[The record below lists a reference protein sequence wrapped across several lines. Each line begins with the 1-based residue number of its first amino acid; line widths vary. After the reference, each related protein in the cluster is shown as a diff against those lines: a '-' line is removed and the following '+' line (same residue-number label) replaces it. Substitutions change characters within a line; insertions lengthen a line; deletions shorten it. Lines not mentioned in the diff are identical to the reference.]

1 MTSWVCTW
9 RPGPSGWPPVK
20 EFPLRPPF
28 DTETPA
34 TEEKRR
40 HRVLLTAWAANAAA
54 GPIDAFYKGKT
65 VTLLV
70 GGSAGGGYDRYLVAI
85 ARYIG
90 HHIPGDPSIVVQN
103 MPGAGGMVAMDYLF
117 HTAEHD
123 GSFVALVENGP
134 PLAPLFGV
142 KQARYDATKFNWLGT
157 PSVET
162 AVVLVWHTVPVNSLA
177 DLKSRT
183 TTMGASGTNS
193 TQAFY
198 TRLVDAVLGT
208 KMKAINGY
216 KGLND
221 TFLAMERG
229 EIDGSPS
236 VFYSAITSTRP
247 HWLPDHL
254 AKAILQYG
262 PQPVKDLAGVPF
274 VPDLITAPDDKLLL
288 QAAFAPLALGR
299 PLVMPPGVPAE
310 RVAAMRQALADT
322 FADPAFLADAKNIKL
337 VVNAPQTGQQLQDVI
352 DHAYATPPR
361 VIDRL
366 RALNEGVDR

>member
-1 MTSWVCTW
+1 MKPVNRLVALCTALLVLAW
-9 RPGPSGWPPVK
+9 SGSG
-20 EFPLRPPF
+20 F
-28 DTETPA
+28 
-34 TEEKRR
+34 
-40 HRVLLTAWAANAAA
+40 AA
-54 GPIDAFYKGKT
+54 PIDEFYKGKT

-70 GGSAGGGYDRYLVAI
+70 GGSVGGGYDTLGRAI
-85 ARYIG
+85 GRYIG
-90 HHIPGDPSIVVQN
+90 RHIPGGPTIVVQN
-103 MPGAGGMVAMDYLF
+103 MPGAGGLVAMDYLV

-123 GSFVALVENGP
+123 GSVIALVENGP

-142 KQARYDATKFNWLGT
+142 KQARFDATKFNWLGT

-162 AVVLVWHTVPVNSLA
+162 AVVLLWHTVPVNTVA
-177 DLKSRT
+177 DLKT
-183 TTMGASGTNS
+183 HPTTMGASGTNS

-198 TRLVDAVLGT
+198 TRLVDAVLGA
-208 KMKAINGY
+208 KMKAVNGY

-262 PQPVKDLAGVPF
+262 PKPVKDLAGVPF
-274 VPDLITAPDDKLLL
+274 LSDLITAPDDKLLL

-299 PLVMPPGVPAE
+299 PLVMPPGVPAD

-322 FADPAFLADAKNIKL
+322 FADPDFMADAKKIKL
-337 VVNAPQTGQQLQDVI
+337 VVNAPQTGEQLQGVI
-352 DHAYATPPR
+352 DQAYATPSR

-366 RALNEGVDR
+366 RSLNEGVDR

>member
-1 MTSWVCTW
+1 MRIAGCSLAMVAALLMITS
-9 RPGPSGWPPVK
+9 
-20 EFPLRPPF
+20 
-28 DTETPA
+28 
-34 TEEKRR
+34 
-40 HRVLLTAWAANAAA
+40 ANAAA
-54 GPIDAFYKGKT
+54 APVGDFYKGKT

-70 GGSAGGGYDRYLVAI
+70 GGSAGGGYDTLARAI

-90 HHIPGDPSIVVQN
+90 GHIPGNPSVVVQD
-103 MPGAGGMVAMDYLF
+103 MPGAGGLVAMDYLF
-117 HTAEHD
+117 RSAEHD
-123 GSFVALVENGP
+123 GSVIALVENGP

-142 KQARYDATKFNWLGT
+142 AQARYDATKFNWLGT

-162 AVVLVWHTVPVNSLA
+162 AVTLLWHSVPVNSLA
-177 DLKSRT
+177 DLKSRA

-198 TRLVDAVLGT
+198 SRLIDTLLGT

-236 VFYSAITSTRP
+236 VFYSAISSTRP
-247 HWLPDHL
+247 RWLPDHL

-262 PQPVKDLAGVPF
+262 PQPVKELAGVPF
-274 VPDLITAPDDKLLL
+274 VPDLVTARDDILLMH
-288 QAAFAPLALGR
+288 AAFAPLALGR
-299 PLVMPPGVPAE
+299 PLVMPPAVPAE

-322 FADPAFLADAKNIKL
+322 FADPAFVADAQKIGL

-352 DHAYATPPR
+352 DQAYATPPR

>member
-1 MTSWVCTW
+1 MNMPIRPLVLCVAIILITSSVGT
-9 RPGPSGWPPVK
+9 
-20 EFPLRPPF
+20 
-28 DTETPA
+28 
-34 TEEKRR
+34 
-40 HRVLLTAWAANAAA
+40 AAA
-54 GPIDAFYKGKT
+54 AAADFYKGKT
-65 VTLLV
+65 VTLIV
-70 GGSAGGGYDRYLVAI
+70 GGSAGGGYDTLGRAI
-85 ARYIG
+85 ARCIG
-90 HHIPGDPSIVVQN
+90 THIPGSPSVVVED
-103 MPGAGGMVAMDYLF
+103 MPGAGGLVAMDYLF
-117 HTAEHD
+117 HSAARD
-123 GSFVALVENGP
+123 GSVIALVENGP
-134 PLAPLFGV
+134 PLAQLFGIA
-142 KQARYDATKFNWLGT
+142 QARYDATKFNWLGT

-162 AVVLVWHTVPVNSLA
+162 AVTLVWHTVPVNSLA
-177 DLKSRT
+177 DLKSRV

-198 TRLVDAVLGT
+198 TRLIDAVLGT

-262 PQPVKDLAGVPF
+262 PQPVKELAGVPF

-288 QAAFAPLALGR
+288 RAAFAPLALGR
-299 PLVMPPGVPAE
+299 PLVMPPEVPAD

-322 FADPAFLADAKNIKL
+322 FADGAFVTDAKKIGL
-337 VVNAPQTGQQLQDVI
+337 VVNAPQTGAQLQDVI

-361 VIDRL
+361 VVDRL
-366 RALNEGVDR
+366 RVLNEGVDR

>member
-1 MTSWVCTW
+1 MTFVR
-9 RPGPSGWPPVK
+9 RPIA
-20 EFPLRPPF
+20 FC
-28 DTETPA
+28 A
-34 TEEKRR
+34 A
-40 HRVLLTAWAANAAA
+40 LLTTAWAASAAA

-70 GGSAGGGYDRYLVAI
+70 GGSAGGGYDTLGRAI

-90 HHIPGDPSIVVQN
+90 HHIPGNPSIVVQN
-103 MPGAGGMVAMDYLF
+103 MPGAGGMVAMDYLV

-123 GSFVALVENGP
+123 GSIIALVENGP

-177 DLKSRT
+177 DLKART

-208 KMKAINGY
+208 KMKSINGY

-262 PQPVKDLAGVPF
+262 PRPVKDLASVPF
-274 VPDLITAPDDKLLL
+274 VPDLITAPEDKLLL

-299 PLVMPPGVPAE
+299 PLVMPPGVPAD
-310 RVAAMRQALADT
+310 RVAAIRQALADT
-322 FADPAFLADAKNIKL
+322 FADPDFLADAKNIKL
-337 VVNAPQTGQQLQDVI
+337 VVNAPQTGQQLQSVI
-352 DHAYATPPR
+352 DQAYATPSR

>member
-1 MTSWVCTW
+1 MNKICRTLAM
-9 RPGPSGWPPVK
+9 G
-20 EFPLRPPF
+20 
-28 DTETPA
+28 A
-34 TEEKRR
+34 T
-40 HRVLLTAWAANAAA
+40 LLAIVSADAAA
-54 GPIDAFYKGKT
+54 APVEDFYKGKT
-65 VTLLV
+65 VSFIV
-70 GGSAGGGYDRYLVAI
+70 GGSAGGGYDTLARAI

-90 HHIPGDPSIVVQN
+90 AHIPGSPSIVVQD
-103 MPGAGGMVAMDYLF
+103 MPGAGGLVAMDYLF
-117 HTAEHD
+117 RTAERD
-123 GSFVALVENGP
+123 GSVIALVENGP

-142 KQARYDATKFNWLGT
+142 AQARYDATKFNWLGT

-162 AVVLVWHTVPVNSLA
+162 AVVLVWHSVPVNSLA
-177 DLKSRT
+177 DLKSRA

-198 TRLVDAVLGT
+198 TRLLDATLGT
-208 KMKAINGY
+208 KMQAINGY

-254 AKAILQYG
+254 AKPILQYG

-274 VPDLITAPDDKLLL
+274 VPDLITAPDDKLLM

-299 PLVMPPGVPAE
+299 PLVMPPGVPAD

-322 FADPAFLADAKNIKL
+322 FSDPAFIADAKKIGL
-337 VVNAPQTGQQLQDVI
+337 VVNAPQTGQQLQGVI
-352 DHAYATPPR
+352 DQAYATPPH

-366 RALNEGVDR
+366 RALNTGVDR

>member
-1 MTSWVCTW
+1 MKLPYRCLAMGAALVLIMSAC
-9 RPGPSGWPPVK
+9 RGA
-20 EFPLRPPF
+20 FAA
-28 DTETPA
+28 PA
-34 TEEKRR
+34 
-40 HRVLLTAWAANAAA
+40 
-54 GPIDAFYKGKT
+54 DDFYKGKT

-70 GGSAGGGYDRYLVAI
+70 GGSAGGGYDTLGRAI
-85 ARYIG
+85 GRYIG
-90 HHIPGDPSIVVQN
+90 AHVPGNPAVVVQD
-103 MPGAGGMVAMDYLF
+103 MPGAGGLVAMDYLF
-117 HTAEHD
+117 HTAARD
-123 GSFVALVENGP
+123 GSVVALVENGP

-162 AVVLVWHTVPVNSLA
+162 AVTLVWHTVPVNSLA
-177 DLKSRT
+177 DLKARP

-198 TRLVDAVLGT
+198 TRLIDAVLGT
-208 KMKAINGY
+208 RMQAINGY

-274 VPDLITAPDDKLLL
+274 VSDLVTAPDDKLLL
-288 QAAFAPLALGR
+288 AAAFAPLALGR

-310 RVAAMRQALADT
+310 RVAAIRQALAAT
-322 FADPAFLADAKNIKL
+322 FADPAFIADAKKIGL
-337 VVNAPQTGQQLQDVI
+337 VVNAPQSGAQLQDVI
-352 DHAYATPPR
+352 EKAYATPPH

-366 RALNEGVDR
+366 RALNAGADR

>member
-1 MTSWVCTW
+1 MRMADS
-9 RPGPSGWPPVK
+9 RP
-20 EFPLRPPF
+20 
-28 DTETPA
+28 
-34 TEEKRR
+34 
-40 HRVLLTAWAANAAA
+40 LLCAFLYLIASSLGAAA
-54 GPIDAFYKGKT
+54 DPAGEFYQGKT
-65 VTLLV
+65 VTLIV
-70 GGSAGGGYDRYLVAI
+70 GGSAGGGYDALGRTI
-85 ARYIG
+85 GRYIG
-90 HHIPGDPSIVVQN
+90 RHIPGNPSVVVED
-103 MPGAGGMVAMDYLF
+103 MPGAGGLVAMDYLF
-117 HTAEHD
+117 RTAERD
-123 GSFVALVENGP
+123 GSVIALVENGP

-142 KQARYDATKFNWLGT
+142 AQARYDATKFNWLGT

-162 AVVLVWHTVPVNSLA
+162 AVTLVWHTAPVNSLA
-177 DLKSRT
+177 DLKARA

-198 TRLVDAVLGT
+198 TRLLDATLGT

-262 PQPVKDLAGVPF
+262 PQPVKELAGVPF
-274 VPDLITAPDDKLLL
+274 VPDLVTVPEDKLLL
-288 QAAFAPLALGR
+288 QAAYAPLALGR

-310 RVAAMRQALADT
+310 RVAVMRQALADT
-322 FADPAFLADAKNIKL
+322 FADPDFLADAGKIGL
-337 VVNAPQTGQQLQDVI
+337 VVNAPQAGQRLQDVI
-352 DHAYATPPR
+352 DRAYATPPR
-361 VIDRL
+361 VVDRL

>member
-1 MTSWVCTW
+1 MASAVAA
-9 RPGPSGWPPVK
+9 SAAPVG
-20 EFPLRPPF
+20 
-28 DTETPA
+28 D
-34 TEEKRR
+34 
-40 HRVLLTAWAANAAA
+40 
-54 GPIDAFYKGKT
+54 FYKGKT
-65 VTLLV
+65 VSLIV
-70 GGSAGGGYDRYLVAI
+70 GGSAGGGYDTLARAI

-90 HHIPGDPSIVVQN
+90 AHIPGNPSVVVQD
-103 MPGAGGMVAMDYLF
+103 MPGAGGLVAMDYLF
-117 HTAEHD
+117 HSAERD
-123 GSFVALVENGP
+123 GTVIALVENGP

-142 KQARYDATKFNWLGT
+142 KEARYDATQFNWLGT

-162 AVVLVWHTVPVNSLA
+162 AVTLVWHSVPVNSLD
-177 DLKSRT
+177 DLRT
-183 TTMGASGTNS
+183 RATTMGASGTNS

-198 TRLVDAVLGT
+198 TRLIDAVLGT

-247 HWLPDHL
+247 NWLPDHL
-254 AKAILQYG
+254 ARPILQYG
-262 PQPVKDLAGVPF
+262 PQPVKELAGVPF
-274 VPDLITAPDDKLLL
+274 VPDLITAPDDKLLM

-310 RVAAMRQALADT
+310 RVTAMRQALADT
-322 FADPAFLADAKNIKL
+322 FADPAFVADAKKIGL

>member
-1 MTSWVCTW
+1 MKLTRRFVTISAAFLAMT
-9 RPGPSGWPPVK
+9 
-20 EFPLRPPF
+20 
-28 DTETPA
+28 
-34 TEEKRR
+34 
-40 HRVLLTAWAANAAA
+40 WAAGAAA
-54 GPIDAFYKGKT
+54 GPVDAFYKGKT

-70 GGSAGGGYDRYLVAI
+70 GGSAGGGYDTLGRAI
-85 ARYIG
+85 ARHIG

-123 GSFVALVENGP
+123 GSVIALVENGP

-177 DLKSRT
+177 DLKSHA

-247 HWLPDHL
+247 HWLPEHL

-262 PQPVKDLAGVPF
+262 PQPVKELAGVPF
-274 VPDLITAPDDKLLL
+274 VPDLVTVPDDKLLL

-310 RVAAMRQALADT
+310 RVAAVRQALAET
-322 FADPAFLADAKNIKL
+322 FADPGFLTDANQIKL
-337 VVNAPQTGQQLQDVI
+337 VVNAPQTGQQLQNVI
-352 DHAYATPPR
+352 DQAYATPPR

-366 RALNEGVDR
+366 RALNEGADR

>member
-1 MTSWVCTW
+1 MTM
-9 RPGPSGWPPVK
+9 PGRS
-20 EFPLRPPF
+20 
-28 DTETPA
+28 
-34 TEEKRR
+34 
-40 HRVLLTAWAANAAA
+40 LLLCAFLLLVTSSAGAAA
-54 GPIDAFYKGKT
+54 APVDEFYKGKT
-65 VTLLV
+65 ITLIV
-70 GGSAGGGYDRYLVAI
+70 GGSAGGGYDTLGRAI

-90 HHIPGDPSIVVQN
+90 RHIPGNPTVVVEDI
-103 MPGAGGMVAMDYLF
+103 PGAGGLVAVDYLF
-117 HTAEHD
+117 RTAERD
-123 GSFVALVENGP
+123 GSVIALIENGP
-134 PLAPLFGV
+134 PLAPLFGFA
-142 KQARYDATKFNWLGT
+142 QARYDPTKFNWLGT

-162 AVVLVWHTVPVNSLA
+162 AVTLVWHTVEVNSLA
-177 DLKSRT
+177 DLKMRA

-198 TRLVDAVLGT
+198 TRLIDTLLGT

-262 PQPVKDLAGVPF
+262 PQPVKELAGVPF
-274 VPDLITAPDDKLLL
+274 VPDLITAPDDILLM

-299 PLVMPPGVPAE
+299 PLVMPPDVPAE
-310 RVAAMRQALADT
+310 RVAAMRQALAAT
-322 FADPAFLADAKNIKL
+322 FADPDFLADAQKIGL
-337 VVNAPQTGQQLQDVI
+337 VVNAPQTGQQLQGVI

>member
-1 MTSWVCTW
+1 MA
-9 RPGPSGWPPVK
+9 
-20 EFPLRPPF
+20 L
-28 DTETPA
+28 A
-34 TEEKRR
+34 RR
-40 HRVLLTAWAANAAA
+40 RIGRAGRRVLQRQN
-54 GPIDAFYKGKT
+54 
-65 VTLLV
+65 VTLVV
-70 GGSAGGGYDRYLVAI
+70 GGSAGGGYDTLARAI
-85 ARYIG
+85 GRYIG
-90 HHIPGDPSIVVQN
+90 GHIPGNPSVVVED
-103 MPGAGGMVAMDYLF
+103 MPGAGGLVAMDYLF
-117 HTAEHD
+117 RTAARD
-123 GSFVALVENGP
+123 GSVIALVENGP

-142 KQARYDATKFNWLGT
+142 KEARFDANQFNWLGT

-162 AVVLVWHTVPVNSLA
+162 AVTLLWHSVPVNSLD
-177 DLKSRT
+177 DLKTRA

-198 TRLVDAVLGT
+198 TRLIDATLGT
-208 KMKAINGY
+208 KMQAINGY

-262 PQPVKDLAGVPF
+262 PEPVKELAGVPF
-274 VPDLITAPDDKLLL
+274 VSDLVTAPDDKLLL

-322 FADPAFLADAKNIKL
+322 FADPAFIADAQKIGL

-352 DHAYATPPR
+352 AQAYATPPR
-361 VIDRL
+361 VVDRL
-366 RALNEGVDR
+366 RALNAGADR

>member
-1 MTSWVCTW
+1 MT
-9 RPGPSGWPPVK
+9 
-20 EFPLRPPF
+20 
-28 DTETPA
+28 A
-34 TEEKRR
+34 TGRF
-40 HRVLLTAWAANAAA
+40 LLCAFLFLIASSAGAAA
-54 GPIDAFYKGKT
+54 APVDEFYKGKT
-65 VTLLV
+65 ITLIV
-70 GGSAGGGYDRYLVAI
+70 GGSAGGGYDTLGRAI

-90 HHIPGDPSIVVQN
+90 RHIPGNPTVVVED
-103 MPGAGGMVAMDYLF
+103 MPGAGGLVAMDYLF
-117 HTAEHD
+117 RTAERD
-123 GSFVALVENGP
+123 GSVIALVENGP

-142 KQARYDATKFNWLGT
+142 AQARYDATKFNWLGT

-162 AVVLVWHTVPVNSLA
+162 AVTLVWHTVPVNSLA
-177 DLKSRT
+177 DLKAHA

-198 TRLVDAVLGT
+198 TRLIDTLLGT

-262 PQPVKDLAGVPF
+262 PRPVKDLAGVPF
-274 VPDLITAPDDKLLL
+274 VPDLITTPDDILLM
-288 QAAFAPLALGR
+288 QAAVAPLALGR
-299 PLVMPPGVPAE
+299 PLVMPPGVLAE

-322 FADPAFLADAKNIKL
+322 FADADFLADATKIGL

>member
-1 MTSWVCTW
+1 MTIC
-9 RPGPSGWPPVK
+9 
-20 EFPLRPPF
+20 
-28 DTETPA
+28 
-34 TEEKRR
+34 
-40 HRVLLTAWAANAAA
+40 AALFIVALAA
-54 GPIDAFYKGKT
+54 GASGAPVDEFYKGKT
-65 VTLLV
+65 VTFVV
-70 GGSAGGGYDRYLVAI
+70 GGSAGGGYDTLARAI
-85 ARYIG
+85 GRYIG
-90 HHIPGDPSIVVQN
+90 GHIPGNPSVVVED
-103 MPGAGGMVAMDYLF
+103 MPGAGGLVAMDYLF
-117 HTAEHD
+117 RTAARD
-123 GSFVALVENGP
+123 GSVIALVENGP

-142 KQARYDATKFNWLGT
+142 KEARFGATQFNWLGT

-162 AVVLVWHTVPVNSLA
+162 AVTLLWHSVPVNSLD
-177 DLKSRT
+177 DLKTRP

-198 TRLVDAVLGT
+198 TRLIDAVLGT

-216 KGLND
+216 KGLNE

-247 HWLPDHL
+247 RWLPDHL
-254 AKAILQYG
+254 AKPILQYG
-262 PQPVKDLAGVPF
+262 PRPVPALAGVPF
-274 VPDLITAPDDKLLL
+274 VSDLVTAPDDKLLL

-299 PLVMPPGVPAE
+299 PLLMPPGVPAE

-322 FADPAFLADAKNIKL
+322 LADAAFIADAEKTGL

-352 DHAYATPPR
+352 AQAYATPSR
-361 VIDRL
+361 VVDRL

>member
-1 MTSWVCTW
+1 M
-9 RPGPSGWPPVK
+9 RA
-20 EFPLRPPF
+20 F
-28 DTETPA
+28 
-34 TEEKRR
+34 RR
-40 HRVLLTAWAANAAA
+40 YLTAGAGFLLMILAIGVSAAA
-54 GPIDAFYKGKT
+54 ADSFYKGKT

-70 GGSAGGGYDRYLVAI
+70 GGSAGGGYDTLGRAI

-90 HHIPGDPSIVVQN
+90 GHIPGNPSIVVED
-103 MPGAGGMVAMDYLF
+103 MPGAGGLVAVDYLF
-117 HTAEHD
+117 RTAPRD
-123 GSFVALVENGP
+123 GSMIALVENGP

-142 KQARYDATKFNWLGT
+142 KQAHYDATKFNWLGT

-162 AVVLVWHTVPVNSLA
+162 AVTLLWHTVPVNSLA
-177 DLKSRT
+177 DLKLRP

-198 TRLVDAVLGT
+198 TRLIDAVLGT

-216 KGLND
+216 KGLSD

-262 PQPVKDLAGVPF
+262 PRPVKALAGVPF
-274 VPDLITAPDDKLLL
+274 VSDLVTAPDDKLLL

-299 PLVMPPGVPAE
+299 PLVMPPGVAAD
-310 RVAAMRQALADT
+310 RVAVMRQALADT
-322 FADPAFLADAKNIKL
+322 FADPAFVADAKKIGL
-337 VVNAPQTGQQLQDVI
+337 VVNAPQSGQQLQTVI
-352 DHAYATPPR
+352 DKAYASPPR
-361 VIDRL
+361 IIGRL
-366 RALNEGVDR
+366 RALNAGADR

>member
-1 MTSWVCTW
+1 MRISLRRLAIGAALFVTW
-9 RPGPSGWPPVK
+9 
-20 EFPLRPPF
+20 
-28 DTETPA
+28 T
-34 TEEKRR
+34 
-40 HRVLLTAWAANAAA
+40 ANAPAA
-54 GPIDAFYKGKT
+54 PVDDFYKGKT

-70 GGSAGGGYDRYLVAI
+70 GGSAGGGYDTLGRAI
-85 ARYIG
+85 AHYIG
-90 HHIPGDPSIVVQN
+90 RHIPGNPSIVVED
-103 MPGAGGMVAMDYLF
+103 MPGAGGLLAMDYLF
-117 HTAEHD
+117 HTAVHD
-123 GSFVALVENGP
+123 GSVIALVENGP

-157 PSVET
+157 PSIET
-162 AVVLVWHTVPVNSLA
+162 AVTLVWHTVPVNSLD
-177 DLKSRT
+177 DLKT
-183 TTMGASGTNS
+183 HATTMGASGTNS

-198 TRLVDAVLGT
+198 TRLIDAVLGT

-247 HWLPDHL
+247 RWLPDHL

-274 VPDLITAPDDKLLL
+274 VPDLITAPDDKLLM

-299 PLVMPPGVPAE
+299 PLVMPPGVPAD

-322 FADPAFLADAKNIKL
+322 FADSNFVADAKKIGL

-352 DHAYATPPR
+352 DQAYATPPR
-361 VIDRL
+361 VVDRL
-366 RALNEGVDR
+366 RALNAGADR

>member
-1 MTSWVCTW
+1 MKTRCLTVITCAALLALACAVRASAA
-9 RPGPSGWPPVK
+9 PV
-20 EFPLRPPF
+20 E
-28 DTETPA
+28 D
-34 TEEKRR
+34 
-40 HRVLLTAWAANAAA
+40 
-54 GPIDAFYKGKT
+54 FYKGKS
-65 VTLLV
+65 VSLIV
-70 GGSAGGGYDRYLVAI
+70 GGSVGGGYDTLGRAI
-85 ARYIG
+85 GRYIG
-90 HHIPGDPSIVVQN
+90 RHIPGNPSVVVQN
-103 MPGAGGMVAMDYLF
+103 MPGAGGLVAMDYLF
-117 HTAEHD
+117 HTAAHD
-123 GSFVALVENGP
+123 GSVIALVENGP

-142 KQARYDATKFNWLGT
+142 KEARYDATAFNWLGT

-162 AVVLVWHTVPVNSLA
+162 AVTLVWHSVPVNSLD
-177 DLKSRT
+177 DLKNRA

-198 TRLVDAVLGT
+198 TRLIDAVLGT
-208 KMKAINGY
+208 KMQAINGY

-262 PQPVKDLAGVPF
+262 PQPVKELAGVPF
-274 VPDLITAPDDKLLL
+274 VPDLVKAPDDKLLL

-299 PLVMPPGVPAE
+299 PLVMPPGVPAA
-310 RVAAMRQALADT
+310 RVEAMRQALAAT
-322 FADPAFLADAKNIKL
+322 FADPDFVADAKKTGL
-337 VVNAPQTGQQLQDVI
+337 VVNAPQTGEQLQDVI
-352 DHAYATPPR
+352 DHAYSTPPR

>member
-1 MTSWVCTW
+1 MTLS
-9 RPGPSGWPPVK
+9 
-20 EFPLRPPF
+20 
-28 DTETPA
+28 
-34 TEEKRR
+34 
-40 HRVLLTAWAANAAA
+40 HRLLTICTALLTMAWAATAAA
-54 GPIDAFYKGKT
+54 NPIDAFYKGKT

-70 GGSAGGGYDRYLVAI
+70 GGSAGGGYDTLGRAI

-103 MPGAGGMVAMDYLF
+103 MPGAGGLVAMDYLF
-117 HTAEHD
+117 RTAEHD
-123 GSFVALVENGP
+123 GSVIALIENGP

-177 DLKSRT
+177 DLKSRA

-262 PQPVKDLAGVPF
+262 PRPVKELAGVPF
-274 VPDLITAPDDKLLL
+274 VPDLITAPNDKLLL

-310 RVAAMRQALADT
+310 RVTAMRQALADT
-322 FADPAFLADAKNIKL
+322 FADPDFLADAKKSKL
-337 VVNAPQTGQQLQDVI
+337 VVNAPQTGAQLQAVI
-352 DHAYATPPR
+352 DQAYASPPP
-361 VIDRL
+361 VVDRL

>member
-1 MTSWVCTW
+1 MT
-9 RPGPSGWPPVK
+9 
-20 EFPLRPPF
+20 LN
-28 DTETPA
+28 
-34 TEEKRR
+34 RR
-40 HRVLLTAWAANAAA
+40 SVAICIALLATAWTTGATA

-70 GGSAGGGYDRYLVAI
+70 GGSAGGGYDILGRAI

-90 HHIPGDPSIVVQN
+90 HHVPGEPSVAVQN
-103 MPGAGGMVAMDYLF
+103 LPGAGGMVAMDYLS
-117 HTAEHD
+117 HTAERD
-123 GSFVALVENGP
+123 GSVIALVENGP

-162 AVVLVWHTVPVNSLA
+162 AVVLLWHTVPVNSLA

-198 TRLVDAVLGT
+198 TRLVDTVLGT

-247 HWLPDHL
+247 RWLPDHL

-274 VPDLITAPDDKLLL
+274 VPDLVTVPDDKLLL

-310 RVAAMRQALADT
+310 RVAAMRQALAET
-322 FADPAFLADAKNIKL
+322 FADPDFLADAKKIKL
-337 VVNAPQTGQQLQDVI
+337 VVNAPQTGQQLQSVI
-352 DHAYATPPR
+352 DQAYATPPR

>member
-1 MTSWVCTW
+1 MNFIRRFVAVSSALLAIAWVTSA
-9 RPGPSGWPPVK
+9 SA
-20 EFPLRPPF
+20 
-28 DTETPA
+28 D
-34 TEEKRR
+34 
-40 HRVLLTAWAANAAA
+40 
-54 GPIDAFYKGKT
+54 PIDDFYKGKT

-70 GGSAGGGYDRYLVAI
+70 GGSAGGGYDTLGRAI

-90 HHIPGDPSIVVQN
+90 NHIPGNPSVIVQD
-103 MPGAGGMVAMDYLF
+103 MPGAGGIIAMDYLF
-117 HTAEHD
+117 HTAERD
-123 GSFVALVENGP
+123 GSVIALVENGP

-177 DLKSRT
+177 DLKTRT

-262 PQPVKDLAGVPF
+262 PQPVKELAGVPF
-274 VPDLITAPDDKLLL
+274 VPDLITEPDDKLLL
-288 QAAFAPLALGR
+288 QADFAPLALGR

-322 FADPAFLADAKNIKL
+322 FADPAFVADAKKIGL

-361 VIDRL
+361 VVDRL
-366 RALNEGVDR
+366 RSLNEGADR

>member
-1 MTSWVCTW
+1 M
-9 RPGPSGWPPVK
+9 P
-20 EFPLRPPF
+20 
-28 DTETPA
+28 
-34 TEEKRR
+34 RR
-40 HRVLLTAWAANAAA
+40 LLMICAAWFSIASVVGAAA
-54 GPIDAFYKGKT
+54 DPVDEFYKGKT
-65 VTLLV
+65 LTLIV
-70 GGSAGGGYDRYLVAI
+70 GGSAGGGYDTLGRAI
-85 ARYIG
+85 GRYIG
-90 HHIPGDPSIVVQN
+90 GHIPGNPLIVVQD
-103 MPGAGGMVAMDYLF
+103 MPGAGGLVAMDYLF

-123 GSFVALVENGP
+123 GSVIALVENGP

-142 KQARYDATKFNWLGT
+142 KQARYDATRFNWLGT

-162 AVVLVWHTVPVNSLA
+162 AVVLVWHTVPVNSLD
-177 DLKSRT
+177 DLESRA

-198 TRLVDAVLGT
+198 TRLLDATLGT
-208 KMKAINGY
+208 KMQAINGY

-254 AKAILQYG
+254 AKPILQYG
-262 PQPVKDLAGVPF
+262 PERVKDLAGVPF
-274 VPDLITAPDDKLLL
+274 VPDLITAPDDKLLM

-322 FADPAFLADAKNIKL
+322 FADPAFVEDAKKIGL
-337 VVNAPQTGQQLQDVI
+337 VVNAPQSGQQLQDVI
-352 DHAYATPPR
+352 AQAYATPPR

-366 RALNEGVDR
+366 RALNQAADR

>member
-1 MTSWVCTW
+1 MKTFFRSLTL
-9 RPGPSGWPPVK
+9 G
-20 EFPLRPPF
+20 
-28 DTETPA
+28 A
-34 TEEKRR
+34 A
-40 HRVLLTAWAANAAA
+40 LLAVASVASAAA
-54 GPIDAFYKGKT
+54 APVDDFYKGKT
-65 VTLLV
+65 VTLIV
-70 GGSAGGGYDRYLVAI
+70 GGSAGGGYDTLARAL

-90 HHIPGDPSIVVQN
+90 AHIPGNPSVVVED
-103 MPGAGGMVAMDYLF
+103 MPGAGGLLAMDYLF
-117 HTAEHD
+117 HTAAQD
-123 GSFVALVENGP
+123 GTVIALVENGP

-142 KQARYDATKFNWLGT
+142 AQARYDATKFNWLGT

-162 AVVLVWHTVPVNSLA
+162 AVTLVWHSVPVNSLA
-177 DLKSRT
+177 DLKAYA

-198 TRLVDAVLGT
+198 TRLLDATLGT

-247 HWLPDHL
+247 RWLPDHL

-274 VPDLITAPDDKLLL
+274 VPDLITAPDDKLLMR
-288 QAAFAPLALGR
+288 AAFAPLALGR
-299 PLVMPPGVPAE
+299 PLVMPPGVPAD
-310 RVAAMRQALADT
+310 RLAAMRQALADT
-322 FADPAFLADAKNIKL
+322 FADSGFVADAKKIGL

-361 VIDRL
+361 VVDRL
-366 RALNEGVDR
+366 RALNAGADR

>member
-1 MTSWVCTW
+1 MKMFF
-9 RPGPSGWPPVK
+9 RPLALGAALLAVVSAVSASAAPV
-20 EFPLRPPF
+20 
-28 DTETPA
+28 D
-34 TEEKRR
+34 
-40 HRVLLTAWAANAAA
+40 
-54 GPIDAFYKGKT
+54 DFYKGKT
-65 VTLLV
+65 VMFIV
-70 GGSAGGGYDRYLVAI
+70 GGSAGGGYDTLARAI

-90 HHIPGDPSIVVQN
+90 AHIGGNPSVVVED
-103 MPGAGGMVAMDYLF
+103 MPGAGGLLAMDYLF
-117 HTAEHD
+117 HTAAQD
-123 GSFVALVENGP
+123 GTVIALVENGP

-142 KQARYDATKFNWLGT
+142 AQARYDATKFNWLGT

-162 AVVLVWHTVPVNSLA
+162 AVTLLWHSVPVNSLA
-177 DLKSRT
+177 DLKAHP

-198 TRLVDAVLGT
+198 TRLLDATLGT

-247 HWLPDHL
+247 RWLPDHL
-254 AKAILQYG
+254 AKALLQYG
-262 PQPVKDLAGVPF
+262 PQPVKELAGVPF
-274 VPDLITAPDDKLLL
+274 VPDLITVPDDKLLM

-299 PLVMPPGVPAE
+299 PLVMPPGVPAD
-310 RVAAMRQALADT
+310 RVAAMRQAVAAT
-322 FADPAFLADAKNIKL
+322 FADSGFVADAQKIGL

-352 DHAYATPPR
+352 NHAYATPPR
-361 VIDRL
+361 VVDRL
-366 RALNEGVDR
+366 RALNAGADR

>member
-1 MTSWVCTW
+1 MKMFLRSLVL
-9 RPGPSGWPPVK
+9 GAALLAVASAVNAEAAPV
-20 EFPLRPPF
+20 
-28 DTETPA
+28 D
-34 TEEKRR
+34 
-40 HRVLLTAWAANAAA
+40 
-54 GPIDAFYKGKT
+54 DFYKGKT
-65 VTLLV
+65 VTLIV
-70 GGSAGGGYDRYLVAI
+70 GGSAGGGYDTLARAI

-90 HHIPGDPSIVVQN
+90 VHIPGNPSVVVED
-103 MPGAGGMVAMDYLF
+103 MPGAGGLLAMDYLF
-117 HTAEHD
+117 HTAARD
-123 GSFVALVENGP
+123 GTVIALVENGP

-142 KQARYDATKFNWLGT
+142 AQARYDATKFNWLGT

-162 AVVLVWHTVPVNSLA
+162 AVTLVWHSVPVNSLA
-177 DLKSRT
+177 DLKAHA

-198 TRLVDAVLGT
+198 TRLLDATLGT

-247 HWLPDHL
+247 RWLPDHL

-262 PQPVKDLAGVPF
+262 PQPVKELAGVPF
-274 VPDLITAPDDKLLL
+274 VPDLITAPDDKLLMR
-288 QAAFAPLALGR
+288 AAFAPLALGR
-299 PLVMPPGVPAE
+299 PLVMPPGVPAD

-322 FADPAFLADAKNIKL
+322 FADSGFVTDAKKIGL

-361 VIDRL
+361 VVDRL
-366 RALNEGVDR
+366 RALNAGVDR